1 MTKRA
6 TPVACPHCGG
16 KLDLDMRPVVDMLI
30 EEMGIPF
37 TKILAEIRSG
47 VSISLPILGRLAAT
61 VGADLDDILAE
72 YAGDE

>member
-37 TKILAEIRSG
+37 TKIRSG
-47 VSISLPILGRLAAT
+47 VSISLPIMGRLAAT